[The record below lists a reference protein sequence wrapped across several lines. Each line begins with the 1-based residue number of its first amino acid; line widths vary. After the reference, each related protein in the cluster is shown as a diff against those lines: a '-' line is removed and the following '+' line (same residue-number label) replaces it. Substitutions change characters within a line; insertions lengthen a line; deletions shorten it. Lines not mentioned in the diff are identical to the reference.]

1 MAQSAVSAVLGNVG
15 SLAVEETSFL
25 CGVTLEVAFLKD
37 ELIRLQGYLRDA
49 ESKRRS
55 GIETVAILLSQ
66 IRDAAYEAEN
76 VIEAADYM
84 KKRSMIKKGFMGAIS
99 RYARLPSDLTA
110 LHKIGVEI
118 QRVRRKLSEIF
129 QSIDRLKIDL
139 DNQVVDDAVE
149 DYDGLMHQHCKDDV
163 IMVGFE
169 DEYKEIV
176 DKLVEGENMLSVVSI
191 VAMGGAGK
199 TTLARKV
206 YTSSAVKQHFE
217 SLVWVTVSQKLKVID
232 LLREILKQILSD
244 RDQST
249 KIDDMNE
256 YEVGK
261 KIHDILVKK
270 RYLLVLDDVWET
282 DTWEQINRTIKA
294 FPDAANCSRVLLT
307 TRKGDVAN
315 HVEMPTHVHALRGL
329 DPQKSW
335 ELFSSRALPSYKRSG
350 IHDLDKYEELGRKLT
365 RKCDGLPLALAVL
378 GGYLSRNLNTQAWSD
393 VLLCWPSTKDTQM
406 MRGIIARSYKD
417 LPNHYIRSCL
427 LYIAAFPED
436 YIISVSVLINLWI
449 ADGFIPHT
457 PRHSV
462 EKTARMYVSELAQ
475 RSFVQVVQT
484 SIIHE
489 CAEGIRIHD
498 ILRDWCIEEAAQ
510 DGFLDVIHE
519 TTSGQVGASSS
530 HNQTFYRSS
539 FQNMSGQIL
548 HASPKLRALFGFG
561 LSSSVSV
568 SVSLPELRFLRV
580 LHVENSRIENFSEV
594 IDLCIHLRH
603 VRLRVLGYTMVPSS
617 IRKLIYLQTMDVPRC
632 LYVSSSRSL
641 WDIPTLRYVH
651 LSSFPLPKRVQIPQN
666 LEQLSMWA
674 ADDESEKDPMPIL
687 EMLPC
692 LVVLELQYY
701 KPKTMSF
708 GAQGFPRLQELILE
722 GCSFNKWTMEVGTM
736 PKLSFLSFTDCRLGE
751 GFPDGLL
758 HLPSLRF
765 VAKVLAQDH
774 SNDSTLDGLRQK
786 GCKIIGLFGREECY

>member
-15 SLAVEETSFL
+15 NLAVQETSFL
-25 CGVTLEVAFLKD
+25 CGVTLEVAFLKY

-66 IRDAAYEAEN
+66 IRDAAYQAEN

-84 KKRSMIKKGFMGAIS
+84 KKRNMIKKGFMGAIS
-99 RYARLPSDLTA
+99 RYARLPSDLNT

-118 QRVRRKLSEIF
+118 QRIRRKLDEIF
-129 QSIDRLKIDL
+129 QSIERLNIDL
-139 DNQVVDDAVE
+139 DSDHVMDDSVE
-149 DYDGLMHQHCKDDV
+149 DCGLMHQHCKDDV
-163 IMVGFE
+163 TMVGFE

-206 YTSSAVKQHFE
+206 YTSSGVKQHFQ
-217 SLVWVTVSQKLKVID
+217 SLVWVTVSQKFKVID
-232 LLREILKQILSD
+232 LLKEILKQILSD
-244 RDQST
+244 EDESP

-256 YEVGK
+256 YEVRK
-261 KIHDILVKK
+261 KIHDILIQK

-315 HVEMPTHVHALRGL
+315 HVEMPTHVHALKSL
-329 DPQKSW
+329 DEEKSW
-335 ELFSSRALPSYKRSG
+335 LLFSSKALPSYRISG
-350 IHDLDKYEELGRKLT
+350 IRDLDKYEELGRKLT

-378 GGYLSRNLNTQAWSD
+378 GSYLSKNLNTQAWTD
-393 VLLCWPSTKDTQM
+393 VLLCWPSSKDTQM

-417 LPNHYIRSCL
+417 LPNHYLRSCL
-427 LYIAAFPED
+427 LYLAAFPED
-436 YIISVSVLINLWI
+436 YIISVSALINLWI
-449 ADGFIPHT
+449 AEGFIPHT
-457 PRHSV
+457 PRHTV

-489 CAEGIRIHD
+489 YAKEIRIHD
-498 ILRDWCIEEAAQ
+498 IIRDWCIEEATK

-530 HNQTFYRSS
+530 HKQIFYRSS
-539 FQNMSGQIL
+539 FHNLSGKIL
-548 HASPKLRALFGFG
+548 HAPPNLRALFGVG
-561 LSSSVSV
+561 LS

-580 LHVENSRIENFSEV
+580 LHVENSSLENFDEV
-594 IDLCIHLRH
+594 IGGCIHLRH
-603 VRLRVLGYTMVPSS
+603 LRLRGCRDMIVPSS
-617 IRKLIYLQTMDVPRC
+617 IRKLLYLQTIDVPN
-632 LYVSSSRSL
+632 LYVSSSV

-651 LSSFPLPKRVQIPQN
+651 LYSISLPRRVQIPQT
-666 LEQLSMWA
+666 LRELRMA
-674 ADDESEKDPMPIL
+674 PHDDEAGNDPMPIL

-692 LVVLELQYY
+692 LVVLELWSY
-701 KPKTMSF
+701 KPATMSF
-708 GAQGFPRLQELILE
+708 GAQGFPCLQKLRLED
-722 GCSFNKWTMEVGTM
+722 CVFNKWTMEVGAM
-736 PKLSFLSFTDCRLGE
+736 PQLSCLSFSDCMLGE
-751 GFPDGLL
+751 EIPDGFCTF
-758 HLPSLRF
+758 HAS
-765 VAKVLAQDH
+765 A
-774 SNDSTLDGLRQK
+774 S
-786 GCKIIGLFGREECY
+786 Y